1 MKQVFFS
8 ILMCVY
14 NKTEILEKAVNSVL
28 EQSET
33 SWELL
38 ILDNSDENREKTWG
52 MLTEISNRDGRI
64 KIFKSSENTG
74 WAKGASI
81 LLEQASGKYVT
92 FLAADDFLLPEA
104 LALVKKAA
112 KGNHPDILWVGNK
125 YYEIEGAEFREFGE
139 SVPFPPKQIERR
151 HAENIKYV
159 MQHVF
164 YNSFFHYENV
174 EFLKREH
181 IDFFDSG
188 YGDCAGMTRALALA
202 DKMVILDKAVY
213 GLTANTSQSRGTF
226 YWDGDQYI
234 FSEQWRSITQAYLR
248 DGYFS
253 FGDLRYCAMA
263 ILKNELGN
271 IHSMAEGCKCVN
283 RYMNP
288 VSADAG
294 KRLQQIKQILEND
307 TIQEMAQFM
316 GRLDY
321 EQEILMAVEKIFE
334 LCPQTERESLVQQSG
349 WLGKFLEAG
358 YCLTPMGLRKK
369 QDINISDVTAYMQAL
384 TDPGNSSIFGMG
396 IFLKTA
402 DSMKEDV
409 FLESRECLKEII
421 RVYNDWKNV
430 FVQGIWNGIGNGGEL
445 TGNGK
450 VELAAFCKYILD
462 H

>member
-1 MKQVFFS
+1 
-8 ILMCVY
+8 
-14 NKTEILEKAVNSVL
+14 
-28 EQSET
+28 
-33 SWELL
+33 
-38 ILDNSDENREKTWG
+38 
-52 MLTEISNRDGRI
+52 
-64 KIFKSSENTG
+64 
-74 WAKGASI
+74 
-81 LLEQASGKYVT
+81 
-92 FLAADDFLLPEA
+92 
-104 LALVKKAA
+104 
-112 KGNHPDILWVGNK
+112 
-125 YYEIEGAEFREFGE
+125 
-139 SVPFPPKQIERR
+139 
-151 HAENIKYV
+151 
-159 MQHVF
+159 
-164 YNSFFHYENV
+164 
-174 EFLKREH
+174 
-181 IDFFDSG
+181 
-188 YGDCAGMTRALALA
+188 
-202 DKMVILDKAVY
+202 
-213 GLTANTSQSRGTF
+213 
-226 YWDGDQYI
+226 
-234 FSEQWRSITQAYLR
+234 
-248 DGYFS
+248 
-253 FGDLRYCAMA
+253 MA

-334 LCPQTERESLVQQSG
+334 LCPQTEMESLVQQSG

-430 FVQGIWNGIGNGGEL
+430 FVQGI
-445 TGNGK
+445 
-450 VELAAFCKYILD
+450 
-462 H
+462 